1 MFIHNLLKENTI
13 ARNYTDALIEDY
25 IDKNPDSFENNYIML
40 SIAPSRLRYL
50 AKDWNCPKNTE
61 NRRLLPETEWEK
73 ERAALLAYGSD
84 LKINQRAELCG
95 TYHKYGTSY
104 LVWLEFTGADGI
116 NHKLDTFIRQSSSK
130 GETYATKVIDGVECS
145 TIYNTIVSN
154 KNINPI
160 IAKKLNSIGSV
171 KWTGTTESKVQYKL
185 NSWKQQTI
193 FEAAADELD
202 FVTLKQ
208 LDANDN
214 HLYKGDPG
222 QLADYDLTLQLAN
235 GSKITTRL
243 DLKLLLDRLTLC
255 DQAAHDAELL
265 VASTLL
271 TNEIVGERRSNF
283 DCNIKIEET
292 EEFKQLM
299 LKFKQKLQEA
309 GQCFIKINKINT
321 ESGSVD
327 WEFYN

>member
-25 IDKNPDSFENNYIML
+25 IDENPNSFENNYIML
-40 SIAPSRLRYL
+40 SITPSRLKYL
-50 AKDWNCPKNTE
+50 AKDWKCPKNAD
-61 NRRLLPETEWEK
+61 NRHLLPETEWEK

-104 LVWLEFTGADGI
+104 LIWLEFTGADSI
-116 NHKLDTFIRQSSSK
+116 KHKLDTFIRQSSSK

-145 TIYNTIVSN
+145 AIYNTIISN
-154 KNINPI
+154 KDINPI

-171 KWTGTTESKVQYKL
+171 KWTGSVETKVQYKL

-193 FEAAADELD
+193 FEAAADELE
-202 FVTLKQ
+202 FITLKQ
-208 LDANDN
+208 LDPNDN

-222 QLADYDLTLQLAN
+222 QLADYDLTVQLAN
-235 GSKITTRL
+235 SSKITARL
-243 DLKLLLDRLTLC
+243 DLKLLLNSFTLS
-255 DQAAHDAELL
+255 DQVAHDAEIL

-271 TNEIVGERRSNF
+271 TNEIVGERRSNH
-283 DCNIKIEET
+283 DCRVKIEET

-299 LKFKQKLQEA
+299 LKFKQKLKEA
-309 GQCFIKINKINT
+309 GRCFIKINKINT
-321 ESGSVD
+321 ETGAVD
-327 WEFYN
+327 WEFFN